1 MYAIDKVHQVGY
13 VMLCYVMLCYVM
25 LCYVRDSCVLSLPVV
40 LWPLLLVLEK
50 FDCGPD
56 DEDGET

>member
-1 MYAIDKVHQVGY
+1 MHSILVVVVVYAVDKVHQVG
-13 VMLCYVMLCYVM
+13 YVM